1 MHLIGATVDF
11 TVVDKRRAMSA
22 SADPNTHLTTGPTT
36 FTANAG
42 GSTTT
47 IVGANA
53 TPSTTTNVVR
63 VGDKFRLFASGP
75 TLKEEKIFEVTA
87 VAVAGSTTV
96 TFTPA
101 AAAATA
107 SGDFIRLTGTVE
119 MSDDENLDSR
129 LTAISSTTY
138 TAAILRTMTMNDKI
152 YAIRIESDSSGV

>member
-1 MHLIGATVDF
+1 MIDATINF
-11 TVVDKRRAMSA
+11 SGIDKRRATSVA
-22 SADPNTHLTTGPTT
+22 GDPNTHLTTGSTV
-36 FTANAG
+36 FTANGA

-53 TPSTTTNVVR
+53 TPSTSTNVVR
-63 VGDKFRLFASGP
+63 VGDKFRLFATSGA
-75 TLKEEKIFEVTA
+75 LKEEKVFEVTA

-101 AAAATA
+101 AAGATA

-129 LTAISSTTY
+129 LTAINSTTY
-138 TAAILRTMTMNDKI
+138 SAAILRTMTMNDKI
-152 YAIRIESDSSGV
+152 YAIRMESDISGV